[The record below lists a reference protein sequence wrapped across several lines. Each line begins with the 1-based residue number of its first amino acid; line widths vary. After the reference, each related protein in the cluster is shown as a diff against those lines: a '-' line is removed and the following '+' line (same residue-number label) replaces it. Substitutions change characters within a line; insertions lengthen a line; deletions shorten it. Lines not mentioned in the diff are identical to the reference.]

1 MCVYNELIIQE
12 MPILPGS
19 DSADEGAVEDPS
31 GYAWP
36 LPDGENDSTDGPGQ
50 GTREDPSRKL
60 VPAPSGEDGAVE
72 NASGGPAEDPTEQ
85 AALPP
90 SHGGDAA
97 GDPAETQ
104 KDEEAPTDPY
114 LTDKAEGFQ
123 NRNIF

>member
-1 MCVYNELIIQE
+1 MRELSK
-12 MPILPGS
+12 ILPGMRGRYLTVRMT
-19 DSADEGAVEDPS
+19 ARTALG
-31 GYAWP
+31 
-36 LPDGENDSTDGPGQ
+36 
-50 GTREDPSRKL
+50 REPAKL

-72 NASGGPAEDPTEQ
+72 NASGGPAEDPSEQ
-85 AALPP
+85 AVLPP